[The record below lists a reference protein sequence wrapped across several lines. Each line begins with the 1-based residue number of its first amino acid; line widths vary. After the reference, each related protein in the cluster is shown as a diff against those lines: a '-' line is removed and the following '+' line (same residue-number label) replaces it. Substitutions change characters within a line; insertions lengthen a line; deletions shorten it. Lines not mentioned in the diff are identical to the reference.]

1 MVAFAKTGHVLLL
14 FVAGAT
20 TRSRQAILRV
30 RTLCE
35 AQPEGSCSLEVVDIY
50 QLPDMAREHQI
61 VATPT
66 LVKQAPLP
74 VQRFI
79 GNFSDITGLFAE
91 LE

>member
-1 MVAFAKTGHVLLL
+1 MVALAKTGHVLLL

-35 AQPEGSCSLEVVDIY
+35 TQPAGSCSLEVIDIY
-50 QLPDMAREHQI
+50 QLPDLARVHQI

-66 LVKQAPLP
+66 LIKEAPLP

-79 GNFSDITGLFAE
+79 GNFSDVTGLFAE
-91 LE
+91 AE

>member
-1 MVAFAKTGHVLLL
+1 MVALAKTGHVLLL

-35 AQPEGSCSLEVVDIY
+35 AQPAGSCSLEVVDIY
-50 QLPDMAREHQI
+50 QLPDMARQHQI

-66 LVKQAPLP
+66 LIKEAPLP

-79 GNFSDITGLFAE
+79 GNFSDVTGLFAE